1 MQGLKTLKNK
11 LNSPICRLGDK
22 KVKRKTLEITES
34 KMLDHAQIAPSN
46 TGEMTK
52 GSRQLT

>member
-1 MQGLKTLKNK
+1 M
-11 LNSPICRLGDK
+11 CRLGDK
-22 KVKRKTLEITES
+22 KVKSKTLEITES